1 MKIDKMLSCFNHC
14 VFNKSLLVLTLNLLS
29 VCWNIFFFIFIIYQ
43 NDSTLTNESMQKN
56 IETQIF
62 IVKNKNNQLKKR
74 YIVIFQ
80 EAITHAGGL
89 YMQGASTYFNSVEPK

>member
-1 MKIDKMLSCFNHC
+1 
-14 VFNKSLLVLTLNLLS
+14 
-29 VCWNIFFFIFIIYQ
+29 
-43 NDSTLTNESMQKN
+43 MQKN

>member
-1 MKIDKMLSCFNHC
+1 M
-14 VFNKSLLVLTLNLLS
+14 
-29 VCWNIFFFIFIIYQ
+29 
-43 NDSTLTNESMQKN
+43 
-56 IETQIF
+56 F
-62 IVKNKNNQLKKR
+62 IVKNKKNQLKKR